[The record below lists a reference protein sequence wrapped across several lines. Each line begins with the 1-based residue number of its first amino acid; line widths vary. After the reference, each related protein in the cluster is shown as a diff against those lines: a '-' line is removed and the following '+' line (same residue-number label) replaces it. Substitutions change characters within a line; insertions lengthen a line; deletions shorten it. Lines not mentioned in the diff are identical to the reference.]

1 MNLDWITDPHLD
13 HLSHEKE
20 GLIRFVKQL
29 NERSSDA
36 LLVTG
41 DIAESRTVYD
51 YLGLLSGAY
60 QRPIYFVLGNHDY
73 YGSWMADTHASVRQ
87 VCGNVPP
94 GILNW
99 MPDVGVKMLSSSTA
113 LVGHGGMYD
122 GQAGKPGLEM
132 AMSDFF
138 MPHGNLDMAKAL
150 ELGTRHLFELLL
162 QLGQAS
168 ADHIRTNVRQAARQG
183 ARRVLVLTHVPPF
196 LESSYF
202 RGKPSEPTH
211 APFYV
216 NQSLGK
222 ALLELSSELPK
233 VQLDVFAGHT
243 HGPREYR
250 ASSNLVVRVG
260 AAHYGRQPVW
270 QKPIT
275 VGE

>member
-13 HLSHEKE
+13 HLSNEKE
-20 GLIRFVKQL
+20 LIRFVQQL
-29 NERSSDA
+29 NERNSNA

-41 DIAESRTVYD
+41 DIAESQTVYD

-73 YGSWMADTHASVRQ
+73 YGSWMADTHAAVRQ
-87 VCGNVPP
+87 VCAAVPP

-99 MPDVGVKMLSSSTA
+99 MPDVGVKMLTSSTA

-132 AMSDFF
+132 AMTDFF
-138 MPHGNLDMAKAL
+138 MPHGNLDMARAL
-150 ELGTRHLFELLL
+150 ELGSRHLFELLL
-162 QLGQAS
+162 KLGQES
-168 ADHIRTNVRQAARQG
+168 AEHIQVNVRQAAGQG

-202 RGKPSEPTH
+202 RGKPSEPAH

-216 NQSLGK
+216 NQSLGR
-222 ALLELSSELPK
+222 ALLELSFEFPK
-233 VQLDVFAGHT
+233 VQLEVFAGHT
-243 HGPREYR
+243 HGPREHR
-250 ASSNLVVRVG
+250 LSRNLIVRVG
-260 AAHYGRQPVW
+260 DARYGRQPVW
-270 QKPIT
+270 QEP
-275 VGE
+275 VVVRE